1 VRLIGHFS
9 ARPASRTS
17 WHHILSF
24 HPSANNYLRNL
35 EKGSHVFVEANV
47 EIREPDLTADPAT
60 PQGQR
65 QIYLRHGVYCVIYSP
80 RECLMCFI

>member
-1 VRLIGHFS
+1 
-9 ARPASRTS
+9 
-17 WHHILSF
+17 
-24 HPSANNYLRNL
+24 
-35 EKGSHVFVEANV
+35 VEANV